1 MSVAAALRVSK
12 RYGRLT
18 AIDDVTLTLDGGEI
32 VGLIGANGAGKT
44 TLLRMLAGLVRPS
57 GGHIQP
63 PHATTQRPTGY
74 FGGECTLPP
83 WVSAR
88 QWMALATPRGHAV
101 NPQRLVSRL
110 RSSLTSS
117 WWGIPPGGVAPRS
130 DAPDIPTRRA
140 FSAWRRAPVNPS
152 PHFRDAALGVLS
164 RGSRQRLGLEAI
176 LAGSF
181 ALLLLDEPWEHLDP
195 DANEWLSQ
203 ALSNQRRDGAAIL
216 ISSHRLHDLAAL
228 CDRCVFLDR
237 GRVVSEVSEL
247 PWADAAG
254 VVERT
259 RWMLDTYKATRG
271 QP

>member
-44 TLLRMLAGLVRPS
+44 TLLRMLAGLIRPTS
-57 GGHIQP
+57 GHVQP
-63 PHATTQRPTGY
+63 PHATAQRPTGY
-74 FGGECTLPP
+74 FGGERTLPP
-83 WVSAR
+83 WVSAK
-88 QWMALATPRGHAV
+88 QWMALAA
-101 NPQRLVSRL
+101 
-110 RSSLTSS
+110 
-117 WWGIPPGGVAPRS
+117 
-130 DAPDIPTRRA
+130 RRT
-140 FSAWRRAPVNPS
+140 FPAWRRAQEDPS
-152 PHFRDAALGVLS
+152 PHFRDATLGVLS
-164 RGSRQRLGLEAI
+164 RGTRQRLGLEAI
-176 LAGSF
+176 LAGSS

-228 CDRCVFLDR
+228 CDRCVFLQE
-237 GRVVSEVSEL
+237 GRVVSQASEVS
-247 PWADAAG
+247 WADAAG

-271 QP
+271 GP